1 MVNIE
6 KIDKT
11 MRQVALSEAKA
22 KLSELV
28 DEVRR
33 LRNPIVIRKRKT
45 AAAVLVEMEAFRR
58 LQEMED
64 RLLSLQ
70 LREALKGKK
79 YPLRKLLSE
88 LEGGL

>member
-1 MVNIE
+1 
-6 KIDKT
+6 
-11 MRQVALSEAKA
+11 MRQVRLAEAKA

-33 LRNPIVIRKRKT
+33 ERNAIVIQKRDT
-45 AAAVLVEMEAFRR
+45 PAAVLVEMEAFRR

-64 RLLSLQ
+64 QFLALK

-79 YPLRKLLSE
+79 YPLRKVLGE
-88 LEGGL
+88 LER